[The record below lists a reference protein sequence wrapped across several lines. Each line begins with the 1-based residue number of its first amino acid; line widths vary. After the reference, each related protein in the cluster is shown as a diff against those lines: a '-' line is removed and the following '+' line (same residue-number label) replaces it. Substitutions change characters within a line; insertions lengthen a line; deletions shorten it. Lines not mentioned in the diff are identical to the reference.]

1 MTGGIA
7 LSAVLA
13 ISAATPLG
21 LAWWVCGVG
30 ARSIS
35 ADPAAQSLC
44 ALAVRLL
51 PLVAL
56 QCACGGFVLGLVA
69 GLASVAAAWMLM
81 GWAFVLAL
89 NATPGLAL
97 RVSRWVGGT
106 GAVACALVPL
116 LGRT

>member
-1 MTGGIA
+1 MTDGIA
-7 LSAVLA
+7 LGAALA
-13 ISAATPLG
+13 IAAATLLG
-21 LAWWVCGVG
+21 LAWWVRGVG
-30 ARSIS
+30 ARSTPGV
-35 ADPAAQSLC
+35 PAPRPF
-44 ALAVRLL
+44 ALATRLL
-51 PLVAL
+51 PLIAL
-56 QCACGGFVLGLVA
+56 QCVCGVLVLGPAA
-69 GLASVAAAWMLM
+69 GMASVAAAWMLM